1 MRLAAASH
9 ALAGRHAQA
18 RQAMARMREIDRSFR
33 MSDVK
38 EVAPFRGDDLV
49 RYTEG
54 LKLAGLPE

>member
-1 MRLAAASH
+1 
-9 ALAGRHAQA
+9 
-18 RQAMARMREIDRSFR
+18 